1 MIYPAHLGE
10 LGYLF
15 RNLCRQQPNKF
26 AGYDAAISAQLRGNP
41 SVQSVL
47 S

>member
-10 LGYLF
+10 PGHLS
-15 RNLCRQQPNKF
+15 RNLCQQQPNKY
-26 AGYDAAISAQLRGNP
+26 ASYYTSISAQLRGNP
-41 SVQSVL
+41 SGQSVL